1 VIDHDLATFSRLE
14 SIETILNLLCK
25 TTGLRLAVV
34 ARVTSETWTA
44 CAVLDNLNFGLKTGQ
59 NLDLADTYCNTVR
72 CLDGPIVI
80 SHASAHS
87 EWKNHP
93 GFTVFGVESYI
104 AVPLRR
110 RDQSFFG
117 VLCALDTRPTKL
129 SEDYLDIFYLL
140 ANLVAFE
147 MEAEE
152 RGEHQN
158 RELEMAREATRVR
171 DQFVGILGH
180 DLRNPL
186 NAIAV
191 ASGVLQTDPALTEE
205 NLMLARV
212 IEKSGRRMSR
222 LVEDTLDLTRS
233 QVAGGISINP
243 SPNDLGEVCLQVLN
257 ELRVV
262 HPQREIIFEDQGDGH
277 GYFDESRAAQVI
289 SNLLSNAL
297 QHGIENQEV
306 RLTLRGDAKNII
318 VEVHNFGKPI
328 PVEKQHSLFD
338 PFQRGTLPREEAMGS
353 GGLGLGL
360 YIARE
365 IMRAHGGDISL
376 TSDENGTTFST
387 YWPRHKSA

>member
-1 VIDHDLATFSRLE
+1 MIDHDLATFSRIE

-44 CAVLDNLNFGLKTGQ
+44 CAILDNLNFGLKTGQ
-59 NLDLADTYCNTVR
+59 NLELADTYCNTVC

-117 VLCALDTRPTKL
+117 VLCALDTKPTKL
-129 SEDYLDIFYLL
+129 SEDYLDIFHLL
-140 ANLVAFE
+140 ANLVSFE

-158 RELEMAREATRVR
+158 RELQLAREATRVR

-233 QVAGGISINP
+233 QVAGGISIKP
-243 SPNDLGEVCLQVLN
+243 SPNDLGGVCLQVLN

-306 RLTLRGDAKNII
+306 RLTLRGDAENII

-328 PVEKQHSLFD
+328 PAEKQHSLFD
-338 PFQRGTLPREEAMGS
+338 PFQRGILPREEAMGS
-353 GGLGLGL
+353 AGLGLGL

-365 IMRAHGGDISL
+365 IMRAHGGDITL
-376 TSDENGTTFST
+376 TSNENGTTFST
-387 YWPRHKSA
+387 HWPRHKSA